1 MIEGVCVVM
10 TDGQL
15 VRQALAG
22 AMSAYETLARRWTPR
37 VLGVC
42 HARVGRAAA
51 AEDLAQEALLRG
63 LRALATLADPE
74 KFGPWLCGIATR
86 TCLDWLKRSER
97 TEVSLSRVGGADNDG
112 EMRFAAAGGDAAEAA
127 DRADELERLMS
138 EVERLP
144 APLREALM
152 LYYYEDCTYQELA
165 DRLGVSAAT
174 VNARLTQARIALRE
188 KLVTATTKTATATQD
203 RRQVRT

>member
-1 MIEGVCVVM
+1 M

-22 AMSAYETLARRWTPR
+22 ATPAYETLVRRWTPR

-63 LRALATLADPE
+63 LRALATLTEPE

-86 TCLDWLKRSER
+86 TCLDWLKKSER
-97 TEVSLSRVGGADNDG
+97 TEVSLSRAGGGEDG
-112 EMRFAAAGGDAAEAA
+112 EMRFAAIGGDAAEAA
-127 DRADELERLMS
+127 EHADDLQRLMT
-138 EVERLP
+138 EVEKLP
-144 APLREALM
+144 GPQREALM
-152 LYYYEDCTYQELA
+152 LYYYEDCTYQQLA
-165 DRLGVSAAT
+165 SRLGVSTAT
-174 VNARLTQARIALRE
+174 VNARLTQARMALRD
-188 KLVTATTKTATATQD
+188 KLVPKENRVQA
-203 RRQVRT
+203 

>member
-1 MIEGVCVVM
+1 M

-22 AMSAYETLARRWTPR
+22 AMPAYETLARRWTPR

-97 TEVSLSRVGGADNDG
+97 TEVSLSRAGGSDNDG

-127 DRADELERLMS
+127 ERADELERLMS

-144 APLREALM
+144 GPLREALM

-174 VNARLTQARIALRE
+174 VNARLTQARMALRE
-188 KLVTATTKTATATQD
+188 KLVTTTTTTTATKTQD

>member
-1 MIEGVCVVM
+1 M

-22 AMSAYETLARRWTPR
+22 AMPAYETLARRWTPR

-97 TEVSLSRVGGADNDG
+97 TEVSLSRAGGADNDDS
-112 EMRFAAAGGDAAEAA
+112 EMRFAAAGADAAEAA
-127 DRADELERLMS
+127 EHADELERLMS
-138 EVERLP
+138 EVEQLP
-144 APLREALM
+144 GPLREALM
-152 LYYYEDCTYQELA
+152 LYYYQDCTYQELA

-174 VNARLTQARIALRE
+174 VNARLTQARMALRE
-188 KLVTATTKTATATQD
+188 KLVTKTTTQD

>member
-1 MIEGVCVVM
+1 M

-22 AMSAYETLARRWTPR
+22 AMPAYETLARRWTPR

-97 TEVSLSRVGGADNDG
+97 TEVSLSRAGGTDNDG
-112 EMRFAAAGGDAAEAA
+112 EMRFAAAGGDAAEIAEHA
-127 DRADELERLMS
+127 DDLDRLMC

-144 APLREALM
+144 GPLREALM
-152 LYYYEDCTYQELA
+152 LYYYQDCTYQELA

-174 VNARLTQARIALRE
+174 VNARLTQARMTLRE
-188 KLVTATTKTATATQD
+188 KLVTAKTQD